1 LALTLLLALLL
12 LLALTLLNGDWRS
25 GLLLS
30 LAIGFAQDPI
40 RKLTPGQ
47 PGLLV
52 GMALIAFS
60 ASALCLFN
68 LRRGRLELPLM
79 FRSRPELVGLAMQF
93 AVLIAFGAV
102 NGFLRWGNPVRVAIG
117 IGFYL
122 APLAGLWLG
131 FQLGRD
137 QLFLRRFVKTYLFL
151 AFLFALTVLLDYA
164 GVDIP
169 LFKEVGGGIRIDIM
183 PGLSV
188 FGASGLWRSSE
199 LAAWHLGASSCLAIA
214 FAASQPVG
222 ASRWPYFTYSVSAA
236 LLTIVTG
243 RRKAIVQV
251 VVFLGIY
258 LWMSSRRG
266 ALVSRERLLGIL
278 ITVAGLVGFIVLIG
292 PSELLGDNYTGYAMR
307 ASTAAAE
314 IGSRFNQQGIGAF
327 WRGLAISDGLGVG
340 VGTLAQTGAA
350 GVAQVSAG
358 AAGSDFV
365 YVSES
370 GLGKIVAE
378 LGVPGLIIVPLLL
391 VQLVRAVWANLLMLN
406 WTTPAVQ
413 AFETG
418 LVAFGVSNLLFFSA
432 AAGVY
437 GDPMVLT
444 LCGICVGSVFAAP
457 LLVAGRASSSA

>member
-1 LALTLLLALLL
+1 MALTLLLALLL
-12 LLALTLLNGDWRS
+12 LLALTILNGDWRT

-47 PGLLV
+47 PGLFV
-52 GMALIAFS
+52 GLALIAFV
-60 ASALCLFN
+60 ASAVCLVN

-79 FRSRPELVGLAMQF
+79 FRGRPELVGLVRVF
-93 AVLIAFGAV
+93 TLLIAFGAV
-102 NGFLRWGNPVRVAIG
+102 NGLLRWGNPLRVAIG
-117 IGFYL
+117 IGFYF

-137 QLFLRRFVKTYLFL
+137 QVFLRRFVQTYLLFS
-151 AFLFALTVLLDYA
+151 FLFAITVLLDYS
-164 GVDIP
+164 GFDIP
-169 LFKEVGGGIRIDIM
+169 LFKEVGGGIRIDII

-199 LAAWHLGASSCLAIA
+199 LAAWHLGASSCLSIA
-214 FAASQPVG
+214 FATSQPAS
-222 ASRWPYFTYSVSAA
+222 ASRWPYLTYSVAAA

-258 LWMSSRRG
+258 LWMSSRPG
-266 ALVSRERLLGIL
+266 APLSRERLLGIL
-278 ITVAGLVGFIVLIG
+278 LTVAGLVGVVALIG
-292 PSELLGDNYTGYAMR
+292 PSELLGENFTSYALR
-307 ASTAAAE
+307 ASTATSE
-314 IGSRFNQQGIGAF
+314 IGSRFNQQGVAAF

-350 GVAQVSAG
+350 GIAQVSAG

-378 LGVPGLIIVPLLL
+378 LGLPGLLIIPLLL
-391 VQLVRAVWANLLMLN
+391 VQLIRAVWANLQLLSRS
-406 WTTPAVQ
+406 TPAVQ
-413 AFETG
+413 SFETG
-418 LVAFGVSNLLFFSA
+418 LVAFAASNVLFFTA

-457 LLVAGRASSSA
+457 VLTASRPSSTA